1 MGCESSPLSIQPRP
15 FTIASRVTYNPWATN
30 DQRYPA
36 ADQENRL
43 HDLHEQL
50 IERSAHYIGFPNSRI
65 FDFKILADFLKFN
78 INNIGDPWH
87 PNSGINTCD
96 FEREVL
102 EFFAGIF
109 HLDLNQGWGYIT
121 NGGTESNMYA
131 IVRGRDAYPDAQLIF
146 SEESHYSLT
155 KIAHLLRMPHSVVP
169 CHADGKLNLEA
180 FASQIK
186 DLNGKPCV
194 INLSV
199 GTTFHGAIES
209 PAEVLNILDRQG
221 CKEYYLHVDAALYG
235 PMLPFIEGAPSFD
248 FQLPIHS
255 LSFSGHKF
263 LGTPIP
269 CGLVLCDRKQDP
281 RFGSSAEYVGSV
293 DTTLSGSRD
302 GVSALILWTLI
313 TRLKGNGMAEL
324 AQQSLQL
331 AEDAVLWLRDAGI
344 ECIHHPF
351 GNIVVFPR
359 PSVDLARKWQLA
371 TRGDLAHIVTLP
383 GVTEA
388 MLKTFITELIVDLK
402 NE

>member
-1 MGCESSPLSIQPRP
+1 MGCESSPLSIQPSP
-15 FTIASRVTYNPWATN
+15 STFASRVSYDPWSIN
-30 DQRYPA
+30 DQLYPA
-36 ADQENRL
+36 ADQEKRL
-43 HDLHEQL
+43 LHLHERL

-65 FDFKILADFLKFN
+65 FDCKALAGFLKFN

-102 EFFAGIF
+102 AFFAKIF

-131 IVRGRDAYPDAQLIF
+131 IARGRDTYPDAELIF
-146 SEESHYSLT
+146 SEESHYSFT

-180 FASQIK
+180 FASKIK
-186 DLNGKPCV
+186 ALNGKPCV

-209 PAEVLNILDRQG
+209 PVEVLNILERQG
-221 CKEYYLHVDAALYG
+221 CKEYYLHIDAALYG

-269 CGLVLCDRKQDP
+269 CGLVFCDRKQV
-281 RFGSSAEYVGSV
+281 RNFGSCAEYVGSV

-302 GVSALILWTLI
+302 GFSTLILWYLI
-313 TRLKGNGMAEL
+313 SRLQRAGLKAL
-324 AQQSLQL
+324 AQESLNL
-331 AEDAVLWLRDAGI
+331 AEAAVLWLQEAGI
-344 ECIHHPF
+344 DCIHHRF
-351 GNIVVFPR
+351 GNIIVFPR
-359 PSVDLARKWQLA
+359 PSVNLARKWQLA

-383 GVTEA
+383 GVTA
-388 MLKTFITELIVDLK
+388 VMLKTFITELVADLK
-402 NE
+402 N